1 MAAEEREEGGVVG
14 DLGWRQ
20 GSMGR
25 MEETMGR
32 VEEGTLAEVE
42 EGTVAFWNW
51 TRISEAQQEEQGCGG
66 LMGSG

>member
-1 MAAEEREEGGVVG
+1 
-14 DLGWRQ
+14 
-20 GSMGR
+20 MGR